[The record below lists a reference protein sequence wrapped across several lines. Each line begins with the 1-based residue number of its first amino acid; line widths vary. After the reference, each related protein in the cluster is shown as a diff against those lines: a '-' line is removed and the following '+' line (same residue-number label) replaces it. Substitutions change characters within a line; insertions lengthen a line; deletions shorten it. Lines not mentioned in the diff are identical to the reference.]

1 MTGPLSDWTS
11 KSKSL
16 LYWLCVV
23 SGISALVRVQFEEVE
38 ALEEALE
45 SLLVCSLLEGTSL
58 EDELSSLLCSEDCSL
73 EELAGVDS
81 LEEVS
86 SLEVDSLVRTLEDS
100 ALLEDSAALDELEG
114 ESLEEA
120 VGPEDLAG
128 SPPQEARTKQAK
140 ARRIALCF
148 MGLG

>member
-1 MTGPLSDWTS
+1 M
-11 KSKSL
+11 
-16 LYWLCVV
+16 V

-120 VGPEDLAG
+120 TGLEDLAG
-128 SPPQEARTKQAK
+128 SPPQEARAKQAK
-140 ARRIALCF
+140 ARRITLRF